1 MLDIMYDI
9 PSRTNIREV
18 IINEEVI
25 AKRQE
30 PVIVYE
36 KKAESA

>member
-1 MLDIMYDI
+1 VDVLEVGVNQV
-9 PSRTNIREV
+9 SLLGVKGSEV
-18 IINEEVI
+18 IT
-25 AKRQE
+25 KRQE